1 MDKAAKKVRTESS
14 SDSGILEECK
24 KETTPPPR
32 TAAIVV
38 DVVQN
43 RGAIRIFEKESGEY
57 VDGVGT
63 EEEGFRII
71 IPWRDTWRFRA
82 SGVVEVGY
90 IIAKDAD

>member
-1 MDKAAKKVRTESS
+1 MQLSWMLFRTEVLYGFSR
-14 SDSGILEECK
+14 K
-24 KETTPPPR
+24 K
-32 TAAIVV
+32 
-38 DVVQN
+38 
-43 RGAIRIFEKESGEY
+43 SGEY